1 MVKVTLQDGSQK
13 KFGNGVTGFEIAEE
27 ISLSLSKN
35 AVAMLVDG
43 VQRDLSDTLEKDATV
58 SIITLKDEI
67 GLDIM
72 RHTLTAQVLAK
83 AIKNLFPDS
92 MLAIGPTIEN
102 GFYYD
107 VLFKKPISSDD
118 LPRIEDEMKKII
130 KGGSDI
136 KKIIKKKDDV
146 VSLFKDLKEPYKIK
160 IINESSQNENF
171 QIYQQTNSNFIDLC
185 RGPHLPSLKHI
196 GEFKLTKL
204 SGAYWRGD
212 SKNEMLQRI
221 YGTAWRNKKELDE
234 YLTMIEESEKRDHR
248 KLGKEMDLFH
258 FQDDAP
264 GSVFWHP
271 KGWII
276 FQELVNYMR
285 KRQIESDYI
294 EISTPTVLDRSLWE
308 KSGHWEKF
316 QDNMYLAK
324 TNDEKIFALKPM
336 NCPGGIQVYNNSI
349 KSYRDL
355 PLRIAEFGKVF
366 RFEPSGALH
375 GLMRVREFTQD
386 DAHVYCLN
394 NQMEEE
400 CEKIIKLTL
409 EIYRDFGFEN
419 IKIKFSDR
427 PSKRIGDDETW
438 DFLEKSLLNSLKKMN
453 LKFEINKGDGAFYG
467 PKIEFVLVDALSR
480 EWQCGTIQV
489 DLNLPPRLGAEYI
502 DNRRKTAP
510 CNDP

>member
-171 QIYQQTNSNFIDLC
+171 QIYQQTNSNFIDFVQ
-185 RGPHLPSLKHI
+185 GATSSKLK
-196 GEFKLTKL
+196 T
-204 SGAYWRGD
+204 YW
-212 SKNEMLQRI
+212 
-221 YGTAWRNKKELDE
+221 
-234 YLTMIEESEKRDHR
+234 
-248 KLGKEMDLFH
+248 
-258 FQDDAP
+258 
-264 GSVFWHP
+264 
-271 KGWII
+271 
-276 FQELVNYMR
+276 
-285 KRQIESDYI
+285 
-294 EISTPTVLDRSLWE
+294 
-308 KSGHWEKF
+308 
-316 QDNMYLAK
+316 
-324 TNDEKIFALKPM
+324 
-336 NCPGGIQVYNNSI
+336 
-349 KSYRDL
+349 
-355 PLRIAEFGKVF
+355 
-366 RFEPSGALH
+366 
-375 GLMRVREFTQD
+375 
-386 DAHVYCLN
+386 
-394 NQMEEE
+394 
-400 CEKIIKLTL
+400 
-409 EIYRDFGFEN
+409 
-419 IKIKFSDR
+419 
-427 PSKRIGDDETW
+427 
-438 DFLEKSLLNSLKKMN
+438 
-453 LKFEINKGDGAFYG
+453 
-467 PKIEFVLVDALSR
+467 
-480 EWQCGTIQV
+480 
-489 DLNLPPRLGAEYI
+489 
-502 DNRRKTAP
+502 
-510 CNDP
+510 